1 MAHLRILCIGRNA
14 QDPLLKSGD
23 LYLERLSKFNKV
35 ELLRLREGTLEF
47 EQKQLE
53 GKLTLPGH
61 LISLDERGEELTT
74 REVAKRLQKW
84 DMDGISPVTFLIG
97 GANGLAPALKERS
110 REMWALSR
118 MTLPHRLA
126 QVLLLEQLY
135 RAFTINHGMPYH
147 RD

>member
-1 MAHLRILCIGRNA
+1 MPHLRILCIGRNA
-14 QDPLLKSGD
+14 KDPLLKSAD
-23 LYLERLSKFNKV
+23 LYLERLSKFSKV

-47 EQKQLE
+47 EQKQIEARL
-53 GKLTLPGH
+53 GSSGH
-61 LISLDERGEELTT
+61 LICLDERGKELRT
-74 REVAKRLQKW
+74 RQVADKLEGW
-84 DMDGISPVTFLIG
+84 DMDGVSPVTFLIG
-97 GANGLAPALKERS
+97 GANGLSSPLKERS
-110 REMWALSR
+110 KELWSLSQ